1 MDASCTLRKL
11 TIKLIK
17 ETERL
22 IEIDSLEAIIQLVSK
37 RNASALLPIYLE
49 KEGLIPVDDNIFKI
63 NFNSY
68 HYRI

>member
-49 KEGLIPVDDNIFKI
+49 KERLIPVDDNIFKI
-63 NFNSY
+63 NFYSY

>member
-37 RNASALLPIYLE
+37 RNASALLPI
-49 KEGLIPVDDNIFKI
+49 
-63 NFNSY
+63 
-68 HYRI
+68 